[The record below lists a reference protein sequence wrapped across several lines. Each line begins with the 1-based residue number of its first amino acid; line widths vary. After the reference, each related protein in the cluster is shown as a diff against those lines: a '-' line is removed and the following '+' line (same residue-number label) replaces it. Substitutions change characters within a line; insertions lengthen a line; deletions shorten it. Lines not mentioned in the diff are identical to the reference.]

1 MALKRNLII
10 FVFALTLSFQSI
22 YAQTGSS
29 GSSDSSQPKGDISAS
44 DTLAASQLRISLV
57 TCTGGNE
64 LYSIFGHSA
73 LRVIDYDK
81 GQDLIF
87 NFGLFD
93 FGTPNFYLKFMQGK
107 LKYMLGVQYTQDFM
121 EQYRYEG
128 RGVVEQVLNLTESE
142 KVEILERLFYLYEP
156 QNRYYLYSF
165 LFKNCT
171 TELRDLL
178 KDKTQFPQG
187 ESPVT
192 FRQMINSS
200 VKDMRWTKTGIN
212 LLLGSNLDKKISSFE
227 GMFLPDSLYSGLAQ
241 SLSNGDPF
249 VNETI
254 SLAPREERSSVERT
268 PFLLSP
274 EFLFGLMLVLVL
286 MSLVTPRLVFA
297 DNMVLWVNAIFGIV
311 LPVIILMSDHVEL
324 QSNYNLLWCNPLYLA
339 LLLSRLLRFR
349 KVTLVLSGAALLSI
363 AAMAFVWI
371 AGIQGFELSFGLIAA
386 SLSVAL
392 WRVILKYRKK

>member
-1 MALKRNLII
+1 MTLIKTLLISVIALS
-10 FVFALTLSFQSI
+10 FSFQSLF
-22 YAQTGSS
+22 AQTGPS
-29 GSSDSSQPKGDISAS
+29 GSSASSQPKGEISAV
-44 DTLAASQLRISLV
+44 DTLAVSQLRISLI

-73 LRVIDYDK
+73 LRVIDYEK

-128 RGVVEQVLNLTESE
+128 RGVEEQVLNLSESD
-142 KVEILERLFYLYEP
+142 KVEILERLFNLYEP

-178 KDKTQFPQG
+178 KDKTRFPQG
-187 ESPVT
+187 ESPST

-200 VKDMRWTKTGIN
+200 VKDMRWTKVGIN
-212 LLLGSNLDKKISSFE
+212 LLLGSNLDKKISAFE
-227 GMFLPDSLYSGLAQ
+227 GMFLPDSLYSGLA
-241 SLSNGDPF
+241 LSVTEDSPF
-249 VNETI
+249 VSETI
-254 SLAPREERSSVERT
+254 SLVPREERSAVERT

-274 EFLFGLMLVLVL
+274 EFLFGLILILVLL
-286 MSLVTPRLVFA
+286 SLITPRLAFA
-297 DNMVLWVNAIFGIV
+297 DNIVLWVNAIFGIV

-324 QSNYNLLWCNPLYLA
+324 QSNYNLLWCNPLYIA
-339 LLLSRLLRFR
+339 LLLSKFFRFS
-349 KVTLVLSGAALLSI
+349 KTTLALAGAALLSI

-371 AGIQGFELSFGLIAA
+371 AGIQGFELSFGLISA
-386 SLSVAL
+386 SLAVAL
-392 WRVILKYRKK
+392 WRVILKCRKR

>member
-1 MALKRNLII
+1 MTLHRRLLIL
-10 FVFALTLSFQSI
+10 VFAFAFSLQSLTAQDVKPQS
-22 YAQTGSS
+22 G
-29 GSSDSSQPKGDISAS
+29 
-44 DTLAASQLRISLV
+44 QLRISLV

-73 LRVIDYDK
+73 LRVIDYEK

-128 RGVVEQVLNLTESE
+128 RGVAEQVLNLTESE

-178 KDKTQFPQG
+178 KEKTQLPQG
-187 ESPVT
+187 ESPSN

-200 VKDMRWTKTGIN
+200 VKDMRWTKVGIN
-212 LLLGSNLDKKISSFE
+212 LLLGSNLDKKISVFE
-227 GMFLPDSLYSGLAQ
+227 GMFLPDSLYTGLAQ
-241 SLSNGDPF
+241 SVSNGAPF
-249 VNETI
+249 VTETI

-286 MSLVTPRLVFA
+286 LSLFIPRLGFA
-297 DNMVLWVNAIFGIV
+297 DNLVLWVNAIFGIV

-324 QSNYNLLWCNPLYLA
+324 QNNFNLLWCNPLYLA
-339 LLLSRLLRFR
+339 ILLTRFFRFR
-349 KVTLVLSGAALLSI
+349 KTTLALAGAALFSI
-363 AAMAFVWI
+363 AAMGFVWI

-386 SLSVAL
+386 SLAVAL
-392 WRVILKYRKK
+392 WRVILKCRKK